1 MAMPLPRRRLPP
13 RCTVSFGA
21 ASCSTASPDAQLYT
35 IPEVPTATVQLD
47 AVSDGGAGCSC
58 EGNLDA
64 LHQADQGLVKTLGR
78 VRRLSNSSSCSAG
91 AFAAGMDGA
100 LGGLGGIA
108 AAAAGVGTTSFEA
121 EAAAAAVRLQQVL
134 LSRQGALGAMGLGG
148 SRPSRCVHVE
158 FGEFADDDPTM
169 GWLLGR
175 LATTQQQSEGK
186 LDGEVAGVDAQGL
199 GQGEGAKQA
208 KQPVY
213 ASAGPASG
221 PHSGYW

>member
-1 MAMPLPRRRLPP
+1 
-13 RCTVSFGA
+13 
-21 ASCSTASPDAQLYT
+21 
-35 IPEVPTATVQLD
+35 VQLE

-91 AFAAGMDGA
+91 AFAAGLDGA
-100 LGGLGGIA
+100 LGGVGGIA
-108 AAAAGVGTTSFEA
+108 AAAAGVGSTSFEA
-121 EAAAAAVRLQQVL
+121 EAAAAAARLQQVL
-134 LSRQGALGAMGLGG
+134 TSRQGALGFGAMGLGG

-158 FGEFADDDPTM
+158 FGEFAEDDPTV

-175 LATTQQQSEGK
+175 LATTQQEREGK
-186 LDGEVAGVDAQGL
+186 SEEIEVAGVDAQGQA
-199 GQGEGAKQA
+199 GQGEGATQA
-208 KQPVY
+208 KQHVY